1 MLPGHP
7 ATCQGLTS
15 PSPWESQPSLDGI
28 SETPVVDGPSS
39 LLQPPPA
46 FSSLLQ
52 PPPAQGGGG
61 GGTPPCNE
69 GASQPRQMLKPEV
82 WKVQSKGI

>member
-46 FSSLLQ
+46 
-52 PPPAQGGGG
+52 QGGGG